1 MRTKKWGAAA
11 ACLALAFAVSA
22 FASCAASDN
31 GGGFGAD
38 MFEAGYAAGPAP
50 GGDTYGDEGDGQG
63 EDSVLPLPGQL
74 TAGAW
79 DDNRNYAF
87 FKSLF
92 ESAPV
97 LSDDGQTREEAGIF
111 SSYQSSEKAF
121 DEASAWGM
129 SVLNRLE
136 VSVADASGA
145 PAAGAT
151 VTLDLG
157 EAGSVS
163 AISGADGKAYLFP
176 KTDAAEYAVFA
187 GYGDARTAAVRTD
200 EGSCF
205 VTLEET
211 RAWSGLDLCFMIDTT
226 GSMGDELRY
235 LQSEVADVIERVT
248 TELSETDIA
257 LAFVFY
263 RDEGDEYKVKSSDFT
278 SDIAAQQRVLA
289 SESASGGGDT
299 PEAVHEALQEVLG
312 LSWREGTRKILIP
325 VLDAPPHDVP
335 ENGQDMR
342 SEYGRLVYTA
352 AERGLAC
359 IPVVAS
365 GTDALTQY
373 LMRSTALLTG
383 GKYVFLTDD
392 SGIGYSHE
400 RPAVGE
406 FTVEYLNSCLVRLIG
421 ELYDGRERPAVD
433 YRQESAGA

>member
-22 FASCAASDN
+22 FASCAVFNN

-38 MFEAGYAAGPAP
+38 MFEAGDAAGPAS

-235 LQSEVADVIERVT
+235 LQSEVADVIDRVT

-257 LAFVFY
+257 LCLC
-263 RDEGDEYKVKSSDFT
+263 
-278 SDIAAQQRVLA
+278 VLPRR
-289 SESASGGGDT
+289 GG
-299 PEAVHEALQEVLG
+299 
-312 LSWREGTRKILIP
+312 
-325 VLDAPPHDVP
+325 
-335 ENGQDMR
+335 
-342 SEYGRLVYTA
+342 
-352 AERGLAC
+352 
-359 IPVVAS
+359 
-365 GTDALTQY
+365 
-373 LMRSTALLTG
+373 RST
-383 GKYVFLTDD
+383 K
-392 SGIGYSHE
+392 
-400 RPAVGE
+400 
-406 FTVEYLNSCLVRLIG
+406 
-421 ELYDGRERPAVD
+421 
-433 YRQESAGA
+433 

>member
-1 MRTKKWGAAA
+1 MPNLMQRRMRAPEKSRRGIGGVLKELFTYSGKLKLPSMVAF
-11 ACLALAFAVSA
+11 LFAV
-22 FASCAASDN
+22 
-31 GGGFGAD
+31 
-38 MFEAGYAAGPAP
+38 
-50 GGDTYGDEGDGQG
+50 
-63 EDSVLPLPGQL
+63 
-74 TAGAW
+74 AGAILTIIGPKLLSQIT
-79 DDNRNYAF
+79 DLISNALGGEIDLAAIGRIGVLLLIIYG
-87 FKSLF
+87 L
-92 ESAPV
+92 SAV
-97 LSDDGQTREEAGIF
+97 LTYVEHFI
-111 SSYQSSEKAF
+111 
-121 DEASAWGM
+121 M
-129 SVLNRLE
+129 
-136 VSVADASGA
+136 
-145 PAAGAT
+145 AT

-187 GYGDARTAAVRTD
+187 GYGDERTAAVRTD

-335 ENGQDMR
+335 EKGHQ
-342 SEYGRLVYTA
+342 
-352 AERGLAC
+352 
-359 IPVVAS
+359 
-365 GTDALTQY
+365 
-373 LMRSTALLTG
+373 
-383 GKYVFLTDD
+383 KK
-392 SGIGYSHE
+392 
-400 RPAVGE
+400 
-406 FTVEYLNSCLVRLIG
+406 
-421 ELYDGRERPAVD
+421 
-433 YRQESAGA
+433 